1 MRVVV
6 VGPYA
11 AFEEQKIAQKEA
23 EEAELVTLRA
33 ADQAIHALFA
43 EARARRVSRI
53 PFSRIRAGSS
63 PRPWLR
69 YNRR

>member
-1 MRVVV
+1 MGGLILATMRVVV

-43 EARARRVSRI
+43 EARA
-53 PFSRIRAGSS
+53 
-63 PRPWLR
+63 L
-69 YNRR
+69 